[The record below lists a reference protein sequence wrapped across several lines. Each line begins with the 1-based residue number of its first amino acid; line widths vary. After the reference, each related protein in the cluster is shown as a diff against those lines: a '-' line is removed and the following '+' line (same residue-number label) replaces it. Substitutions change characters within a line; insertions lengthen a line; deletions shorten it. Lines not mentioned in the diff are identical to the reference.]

1 MSSESTSPK
10 SLEDE
15 ARFWDETSVD
25 ELEGELEEVEV
36 DHPNRPLSETFAVR
50 LDKATV
56 AAIRR
61 LAARSDLGPTQLV
74 RRWIRQAVE
83 REDRNADA
91 EFDVASQL
99 EEIARQLRYRASG

>member
-1 MSSESTSPK
+1 MSGKSPARR

-36 DHPNRPLSETFAVR
+36 DRPSRPLSETFAVR

-61 LAARSDLGPTQLV
+61 LAARRDVGPTQLV

-83 REDRNADA
+83 REESNADE

-99 EEIARQLRYRASG
+99 EELARQLRHRASG

>member
-1 MSSESTSPK
+1 MSRERRNPN

-36 DHPNRPLSETFAVR
+36 DRPDAPLSETFAVR
-50 LDKATV
+50 LDKSTV

-61 LAARSDLGPTQLV
+61 LASQRDLGPTQLV
-74 RRWIRQAVE
+74 RRWIKEALA
-83 REDRNADA
+83 REESDVD
-91 EFDVASQL
+91 EPFDVAGRL
-99 EEIARQLRYRASG
+99 EELARSLRRRAGS